1 MYTSRFVRVI
11 RDSEDQSELAQDRD
25 TFSNQPLLFADN
37 SVFVRHFV
45 VDAAEL
51 CREQI
56 RYYVFRL
63 KFTLLQVQHLELII
77 CSLGALSVA
86 PGSTSF
92 SISVLLPLP
101 LLLYLSLVGLPV
113 SDGPSSANL

>member
-51 CREQI
+51 CRELP
-56 RYYVFRL
+56 RCFVFRL
-63 KFTLLQVQHLELII
+63 KFTFLQLELII

-92 SISVLLPLP
+92 SIAVLLLLP